1 MGTSSLW
8 ATEPWAPRWL
18 GRQLLGLSQELCAGA
33 WPLLYSWAAQSGEA
47 AVTLTGDL
55 LLSQRPQIECSVVEN
70 CKGMGRDGKSVVRS
84 ALNRGPLGVGNFR
97 DLCCSSL

>member
-1 MGTSSLW
+1 MLEHGLFST
-8 ATEPWAPRWL
+8 A
-18 GRQLLGLSQELCAGA
+18 GRPKGA
-33 WPLLYSWAAQSGEA
+33 GEA

-84 ALNRGPLGVGNFR
+84 ALN
-97 DLCCSSL
+97 